1 MSGGVISV
9 DDRTKDTQA
18 RATDP
23 EASAWVSANAGS
35 GKTYVLARR
44 VIRLLLAGADPA
56 SILCLTFTKA
66 AAAEMSGRVFDILAG
81 WTTLADDK
89 LAATL
94 ADYQGAPATA
104 GDLVRAR
111 RLFARALETPGG
123 LKIQTIHAFCE
134 RLLHQFPFEAN
145 VAGSFEVL
153 DDRAASV
160 LTAEAQRSVIAEAAA
175 SSGTALGRAFA
186 TVLEAASD
194 QGIEAALAALVA
206 SRDAV
211 REFIVGAGDLA
222 SGLRDLRHALHLGP
236 GETAESL
243 RGRLADEIPFDD
255 EDLCRLVDR
264 LSASGANDK
273 KSAARLAPILS
284 ADTEEGRAAAW
295 LAYWMTSDGGKLRAL
310 SSLAAKSIR
319 DGWPGLEETLEAER
333 ERIDYLLDRI
343 ASAEAYAV
351 TSALL
356 TLGDAVIAGYE
367 RAKQVRGALDFQDLV
382 VKTANLL
389 LRADAAAWVH
399 YKLDRGLDH
408 ILVDEA
414 QDTSPRQWQ
423 VIERLASEFFSG
435 QSARDVTRTFFAV
448 GDEKQSIYSFQGAV
462 PAWFARQREKIGE
475 RARDAAALFH
485 ELELQLSF
493 RSTPDVL
500 AAVDRVFATE
510 EAHAGLTRDRAPTV
524 HAAARRLDPGRVT
537 YWPPIEADKA
547 AVPDDW
553 HTPLDHLG
561 AKSPEVRLAERIAA
575 TIAGWKR
582 EGATIAAT
590 GRPIREGGILVLTRK
605 RGPQTDAINR
615 ALKAAGLSVAGAD
628 RLALASHIAV
638 LDLMALANIL
648 LQPRDDLSLAALLK
662 SPLLGMAE
670 DELYALAQ
678 PRAGSLWSALDRSTD
693 PAAMRAAEQ
702 LKTWRVRAEHMSPY
716 AFFARLLGPDGGRR
730 KLLARLGPEADDVLD
745 EFLAQ
750 ALAHEQASVP
760 SLQGFVGWMREA
772 ATEIKRD
779 ADLARDEIRVMTVHG
794 AKGLEADIVFLV
806 DTGSKPVHASHD
818 PKIVALADD
827 PDDADGA
834 PLVWIAPGARKPHVV
849 EEALDTLREKAREE
863 YRRLLYVGLTRA
875 RDHLLVCGTM
885 KANTGAERL
894 WHELVGTAL
903 GTEGRTV
910 PVDLAGDAFDTVE
923 WREDW
928 SRAPAPARAE
938 PDSTAAPTASILPDW
953 LTRPAPAAPPQPR
966 RLSPST
972 AVGFAEAEPA
982 FPPVTALDARLD
994 PAALTALDRGRVIHR
1009 LLQALPDH
1017 PRDTRAGVAAQYLD
1031 IVGKDW
1037 DAAARQGLLDSILP
1051 VLDDD
1056 LFAELFGP
1064 ESRAEVPIAGQIET
1078 RSGPAS
1084 VSGRID
1090 RLVVLP
1096 DRVVIIDYKTNRP
1109 APRRLE
1115 DVPDSHIAQLALYRA
1130 VLAELYPDRPVET
1143 ALLWTEIPLLM
1154 AIPAALL
1161 DSRMA
1166 AITAA

>member
-1 MSGGVISV
+1 MSGVISV
-9 DDRTKDTQA
+9 DDKTKDTQA

-66 AAAEMSGRVFDILAG
+66 AAAEMSGRVFEILAG
-81 WTTLADDK
+81 WTTLPDPE
-89 LAATL
+89 LAAIL
-94 ADYQGAPATA
+94 ADYQGAPATP
-104 GDLVRAR
+104 GHLVSAR

-153 DDRAASV
+153 DDRGASV
-160 LTAEAQRSVIAEAAA
+160 LTAEAQRSVIAKAAA
-175 SSGTALGRAFA
+175 EAGTALGRAFA

-194 QGIEAALAALVA
+194 QGIEAALASLVA

-211 REFIVGAGDLA
+211 REFIVGAGDLT
-222 SGLRDLRHALHLGP
+222 SGLRDLRHALGLAH

-243 RGRLADEIPFDD
+243 RARLASEVPLDD
-255 EDLCRLVDR
+255 DDLRRLVDR

-284 ADTEEGRAAAW
+284 AETEEGRAAAW
-295 LAYWMTSDGGKLRAL
+295 LAYWTKSDGELRAL
-310 SSLAAKSIR
+310 SSLAAKAIR
-319 DGWPGLEETLEAER
+319 DGWPGLDETLEAER
-333 ERIDYLLDRI
+333 ERIEFLLDRI

-356 TLGDAVIAGYE
+356 TLGDAVIGEYE

-389 LRADAAAWVH
+389 SRADAAAWVH

-423 VIERLASEFFSG
+423 VIERLAGEFFSG

-462 PAWFARQREKIGE
+462 PAWFARQRETISA
-475 RARDAAALFH
+475 RADAAKALWH
-485 ELELQLSF
+485 NLELTLSF

-500 AAVDRVFATE
+500 AAVDRIFEAE
-510 EAHAGLTRDRAPTV
+510 EAHAGLTQAKSPTV

-537 YWPPIEADKA
+537 YWPPIEAEKA
-547 AVPDDW
+547 AVPEDW
-553 HTPLDHLG
+553 HTPLDHLD

-575 TIAGWKR
+575 TVAGWKR

-590 GRPIREGGILVLTRK
+590 GKPIREGGILVLTRK

-628 RLALASHIAV
+628 RLALTSHIAV
-638 LDLMALANIL
+638 LDLMALADIL
-648 LQPRDDLSLAALLK
+648 LQPRDDLALAALLK
-662 SPLLGMAE
+662 SPLIGFSEEQLF
-670 DELYALAQ
+670 ELAH
-678 PRAGSLWSALDRSTD
+678 PRAGSLWYALDRSTD
-693 PAAMRAAEQ
+693 EAAVRASEQ

-730 KLLARLGPEADDVLD
+730 RLLARLGPEADDVLD

-772 ATEIKRD
+772 ATQIKRD

-827 PDDADGA
+827 PDAADGA
-834 PLVWIAPGARKPHVV
+834 PLVWVAPGARKPHVV
-849 EEALDTLREKAREE
+849 EQAIDTLREKAREE

-875 RDHLLVCGTM
+875 RDHLIVCGTM
-885 KANTGAERL
+885 KANTGSDRL

-910 PVDLAGDAFDTVE
+910 PVAIPGDDFDSIE
-923 WREDW
+923 WRQDW
-928 SRAPAPARAE
+928 SRVAAPAQE
-938 PDSTAAPTASILPDW
+938 AATDAGG
-953 LTRPAPAAPPQPR
+953 RAPAVPEPWLLQPPPAVPPVPR
-966 RLSPST
+966 RLTPSA

-994 PAALTALDRGRVIHR
+994 PAALTALDRGRIIHR
-1009 LLQALPDH
+1009 LLQALPDQ
-1017 PRDTRAGVAAQYLD
+1017 PPAQRAQVAGRYLD
-1031 IVGKDW
+1031 VVGKAW
-1037 DAAARQGLLDSILP
+1037 TEAERQDLLDRILP
-1051 VLDDD
+1051 VLDDET
-1056 LFAELFGP
+1056 FAELFGP
-1064 ESRAEVPIAGQIET
+1064 SSRAEVPIAGVIET

-1096 DRVVIIDYKTNRP
+1096 DRVVIVDYKTNRP
-1109 APRRLE
+1109 APRRLD
-1115 DVPDSHIAQLALYRA
+1115 DVPDAHLAQLALYRA
-1130 VLAELYPDRPVET
+1130 VLSRLYPDRPIET
-1143 ALLWTEIPLLM
+1143 ALLWTELPLLM
-1154 AIPAALL
+1154 AIPAELL

>member
-1 MSGGVISV
+1 MSGVISV
-9 DDRTKDTQA
+9 DAKTKDTQA

-44 VIRLLLAGADPA
+44 VIRLLLNGADPA

-66 AAAEMSGRVFDILAG
+66 AAAEMSSRVFEILAG
-81 WTTLADDK
+81 WTTMADAE
-89 LAATL
+89 LSAIL
-94 ADYQGAPATA
+94 ADYQGVPALPA
-104 GDLVRAR
+104 HLVSAR

-153 DDRAASV
+153 DDRGASI
-160 LTAEAQRSVIAEAAA
+160 LIADAQRRVIARASLEAD
-175 SSGTALGRAFA
+175 TAQGRAFA
-186 TVLEAASD
+186 RVLEAASD
-194 QGIEAALAALVA
+194 QGIEAALAAIVS

-222 SGLRDLRHALHLGP
+222 SGLRDLRRALSLGS

-243 RGRLADEIPFDD
+243 RDRLGSEIPFDD
-255 EDLCRLVDR
+255 AELRQLVDR
-264 LSASGANDK
+264 LAASGANDK
-273 KSAARLAPILS
+273 KSAARLAPILT
-284 ADTEEGRAAAW
+284 AETMEGRATAW
-295 LAYWMTSDGGKLRAL
+295 LAYLMTSDGRKLREV
-310 SSLAAKSIR
+310 SGLAAKAIR
-319 DGWPGLEETLEAER
+319 DGWPGLEETLGDER
-333 ERIDYLLDRI
+333 DRIEMLLDRI

-356 TLGDAVIAGYE
+356 TLGDAVIGDYE
-367 RAKQVRGALDFQDLV
+367 RAKQLRGALDFQDLV

-389 LRADAAAWVH
+389 SRSDAAAWVH

-423 VIERLASEFFSG
+423 VIERLAGEFFTG
-435 QSARDVTRTFFAV
+435 QSARDVIRTFFAV

-462 PAWFARQREKIGE
+462 PAWFARQREAISA
-475 RARDAAALFH
+475 RADEARALWH
-485 ELELQLSF
+485 NLELQLSF

-500 AAVDRVFATE
+500 AAVDEIFAPE
-510 EAHAGLTRDRAPTV
+510 DAHAGLTQAKAAPV

-537 YWPPIEADKA
+537 YWPPIEADKPPQ
-547 AVPDDW
+547 PDDW
-553 HTPLDHLG
+553 HTPLDRLD
-561 AKSPEVRLAERIAA
+561 AKSPEVRLAERIAE

-582 EGATIAAT
+582 DKATIAAT
-590 GRPIREGGILVLTRK
+590 GKPIREGGILVLTRK

-638 LDLMALANIL
+638 LDLLALAEIL
-648 LQPRDDLSLAALLK
+648 LQPRDDLALAALLK
-662 SPLLGMAE
+662 SPLIGLSE
-670 DELYALAQ
+670 EQLFELAH
-678 PRAGSLWSALDRSTD
+678 PRGGSLWYALDRSTD
-693 PAAMRAAEQ
+693 PDAIEASAR
-702 LKTWRVRAEHMSPY
+702 LKGWRSRAEFMSPY
-716 AFFARLLGPDGGRR
+716 AFFARILGPDGGRKR
-730 KLLARLGPEADDVLD
+730 LLARLGPEADDVLD

-818 PKIVALADD
+818 PKIVALAED
-827 PDDADGA
+827 PDAADGA
-834 PLVWIAPGARKPHVV
+834 PLVWIAPGARKPQIV
-849 EEALDTLREKAREE
+849 EDAIGTLRDKAREE

-875 RDHLLVCGTM
+875 RDHLVVCGTV
-885 KANTGAERL
+885 KANTGADLL
-894 WHELVGTAL
+894 WHELVGKAL
-903 GTEGRTV
+903 GVDGHPV
-910 PVDLAGDAFDTVE
+910 PVDLPSESFETIE
-923 WREDW
+923 WRQDW
-928 SRAPAPARAE
+928 SRQAVPPLADVAGSGERVVEA
-938 PDSTAAPTASILPDW
+938 LPDW
-953 LTRPAPAAPPQPR
+953 LAENPPPPPAQPK
-966 RLSPST
+966 RLTPSA

-994 PAALTALDRGRVIHR
+994 PAALTALDRGRIIHR
-1009 LLQALPDH
+1009 LLQALPDQ
-1017 PRDTRAGVAAQYLD
+1017 PAEQRAAVATRYLEV
-1031 IVGKDW
+1031 VGREW
-1037 DAAARQGLLDSILP
+1037 PEAARQGLLDRILP
-1051 VLDDD
+1051 ILDDD
-1056 LFAELFGP
+1056 SFSALFGP
-1064 ESRAEVPIAGQIET
+1064 ESRAEVPIAGTIET
-1078 RSGPAS
+1078 RSGMAS

-1096 DRVVIIDYKTNRP
+1096 DRVILVDYKTNRP
-1109 APRRLE
+1109 APRELAE
-1115 DVPDSHIAQLALYRA
+1115 VPEAHLAQLALYRA
-1130 VLAELYPDRPVET
+1130 LLSALYPDRPIET

-1154 AIPAALL
+1154 AIPSELL

-1166 AITAA
+1166 AITAG

>member
-1 MSGGVISV
+1 MSSVISV
-9 DDRTKDTQA
+9 DDKTKDTQA

-44 VIRLLLAGADPA
+44 VIRLLLNGADPA

-66 AAAEMSGRVFDILAG
+66 AAAEMSSRVFEILAG
-81 WTTLADDK
+81 WTTMPDAE
-89 LAATL
+89 LAAVL
-94 ADYQGAPATA
+94 ADYQGAPALPGHLIT
-104 GDLVRAR
+104 AR

-153 DDRAASV
+153 DDRGASI
-160 LTAEAQRSVIAEAAA
+160 LIADAQRQVIARASLEAD
-175 SSGTALGRAFA
+175 TAQGRAFA
-186 TVLEAASD
+186 RVLEAASD
-194 QGIEAALAALVA
+194 QGIEAALAAIVS

-222 SGLRDLRHALHLGP
+222 SGLRDLRRALGLGS
-236 GETAESL
+236 GETADSL
-243 RGRLADEIPFDD
+243 RDRLGSEIPFDD
-255 EDLCRLVDR
+255 AELKQLVDR
-264 LSASGANDK
+264 LSASGANDQ
-273 KSAARLAPILS
+273 KSAARLAPILT
-284 ADTEEGRAAAW
+284 AETMGGRAAVW
-295 LAYWMTSDGGKLRAL
+295 LGFWMKQDGDLRVVG
-310 SSLAAKSIR
+310 SLTAKGVR
-319 DGWPGLEETLEAER
+319 TAWPGLEEILEAER
-333 ERIDYLLDRI
+333 ERIAFLLDRI
-343 ASAEAYAV
+343 ACAEAYAV

-356 TLGDAVIAGYE
+356 TLGDAVIGDYE
-367 RAKQVRGALDFQDLV
+367 RAKQLRGALDFQDLV

-389 LRADAAAWVH
+389 SRSDAAAWVH

-423 VIERLASEFFSG
+423 VIERLAGEFFSG
-435 QSARDVTRTFFAV
+435 QSGRDVTRTFFAV

-462 PAWFARQREKIGE
+462 PAWFARQRETISA
-475 RARDAAALFH
+475 RAEAAKALWH
-485 ELELQLSF
+485 NLELQLSF

-500 AAVDRVFATE
+500 AAVDEIFRPE
-510 EAHAGLTRDRAPTV
+510 DAHAGLTQARSPTV

-537 YWPPIEADKA
+537 YWPPIEAEK
-547 AVPDDW
+547 PPQPEDW
-553 HTPLDHLG
+553 HTPLDRLDE
-561 AKSPEVRLAERIAA
+561 KSPEVRLAERIAE
-575 TIAGWKR
+575 TIAGWKKDK
-582 EGATIAAT
+582 ATIAAT
-590 GRPIREGGILVLTRK
+590 GKPIREGGILVLTRK

-638 LDLMALANIL
+638 LDLLALAEIL
-648 LQPRDDLSLAALLK
+648 LQPRDDLALASLLK
-662 SPLLGMAE
+662 SPLIGLTE
-670 DELYALAQ
+670 EQLFELAH
-678 PRAGSLWSALDRSTD
+678 PRGGSLWYALDRSTD
-693 PAAMRAAEQ
+693 PAAMAASAQ
-702 LKTWRVRAEHMSPY
+702 LKAWRSRAEFMSPY
-716 AFFARLLGPDGGRR
+716 AFFARILGPDGGRKR
-730 KLLARLGPEADDVLD
+730 LLARLGPEADDVLD

-760 SLQGFVGWMREA
+760 SLQGFVAWMREA

-818 PKIVALADD
+818 PKIVALAED

-834 PLVWIAPGARKPHVV
+834 PLVWVAPGARKPQVIEDAV
-849 EEALDTLREKAREE
+849 AILREKAREE

-875 RDHLLVCGTM
+875 RDHLIVCGTV
-885 KANTGAERL
+885 KANTGSDRL
-894 WHELVGTAL
+894 WHDLVGTAL
-903 GTEGRTV
+903 GADGRTV
-910 PVDLAGDAFDTVE
+910 PVELPTESFDTIE
-923 WREDW
+923 WRQDW
-928 SRAPAPARAE
+928 SRVAAPALAE
-938 PDSTAAPTASILPDW
+938 TVATGERIVEPLPDW
-953 LTRPAPAAPPQPR
+953 LAQDPPPVPAMPK
-966 RLSPST
+966 RLTPSA

-982 FPPVTALDARLD
+982 FAPVTALDARLD
-994 PAALTALDRGRVIHR
+994 PATLTALDRGRIIHR
-1009 LLQALPDH
+1009 LLQALPDQ
-1017 PRDTRAGVAAQYLD
+1017 PAGQRAAIASRYLEA
-1031 IVGKDW
+1031 VGPQW
-1037 DAAARQGLLDSILP
+1037 PETARQGLLDAILP
-1051 VLDDD
+1051 ILDDD
-1056 LFAELFGP
+1056 GFAALFGP
-1064 ESRAEVPIAGQIET
+1064 QSRAEVPIAGTIDT
-1078 RSGPAS
+1078 RSGTAS

-1096 DRVVIIDYKTNRP
+1096 DRVIVVDYKTNRP
-1109 APRRLE
+1109 APRALSE
-1115 DVPDSHIAQLALYRA
+1115 VPEAHLAQLALYRA
-1130 VLAELYPDRPVET
+1130 LLQSLYPDRPIET

-1154 AIPAALL
+1154 AIPSELL

>member
-1 MSGGVISV
+1 MSGVISV
-9 DDRTKDTQA
+9 DDKTKDTQA

-66 AAAEMSGRVFDILAG
+66 AAAEMSGRVFEILAG
-81 WTTLADDK
+81 WTTLPDEA
-89 LAATL
+89 LAAIL
-94 ADYQGAPATA
+94 ADYQGAPATPA
-104 GDLVRAR
+104 HLVSAR

-153 DDRAASV
+153 DDRGASV
-160 LTAEAQRSVIAEAAA
+160 LTAEAQRSVIARAAA
-175 SSGTALGRAFA
+175 EADTALGRAFA
-186 TVLEAASD
+186 VVLDAASD

-211 REFIVGAGDLA
+211 REFIVGAGDLT
-222 SGLRDLRHALHLGP
+222 SGLRDLRHALGLAF

-243 RGRLADEIPFDD
+243 RDQLASEIPFDD
-255 EDLCRLVDR
+255 DDLRRLVDR

-284 ADTEEGRAAAW
+284 AETQEGRAAAW
-295 LAYWMTSDGGKLRAL
+295 LAYWMTSDGGKLRAI
-310 SSLAAKSIR
+310 SSLAAKSVR
-319 DGWPGLEETLEAER
+319 DGWPGFEEALEAER

-356 TLGDAVIAGYE
+356 TLGDAVIGEYE

-389 LRADAAAWVH
+389 SRADAAAWVH

-423 VIERLASEFFSG
+423 VIERLAGEFFSG

-462 PAWFARQREKIGE
+462 PAWFARQRETISA
-475 RARDAAALFH
+475 RAEQAKARWH
-485 ELELQLSF
+485 NLELTLSF

-500 AAVDRVFATE
+500 AAVDRIFE
-510 EAHAGLTRDRAPTV
+510 PEDAHAGLTQARSPTV

-547 AVPDDW
+547 PVPEDW
-553 HTPLDHLG
+553 HTPLDHLD
-561 AKSPEVRLAERIAA
+561 AKSPEVRLAERIAGTVA
-575 TIAGWKR
+575 TWKR
-582 EGATIAAT
+582 DKATIAAT
-590 GRPIREGGILVLTRK
+590 GKPIREGGILVLTRK

-628 RLALASHIAV
+628 RLALTSHIAV
-638 LDLMALANIL
+638 LDLMALADIL
-648 LQPRDDLSLAALLK
+648 LQPRDDLALAALLK
-662 SPLLGMAE
+662 SPLVGLTE
-670 DELYALAQ
+670 EQLFELAH
-678 PRAGSLWSALDRSTD
+678 PRGGSLWYALDRSTD
-693 PAAMRAAEQ
+693 EAAMRAAAQ

-716 AFFARLLGPDGGRR
+716 AFFARILGPDGGRR
-730 KLLARLGPEADDVLD
+730 RLLARLGPEADDVLD

-772 ATEIKRD
+772 AAQIKRD

-818 PKIVALADD
+818 PKIVALTDD

-834 PLVWIAPGARKPHVV
+834 PLVWVAPGARKPHVV
-849 EEALDTLREKAREE
+849 EEAIDTLREKAREE

-875 RDHLLVCGTM
+875 RDHLIVCGTM
-885 KANTGAERL
+885 KANTGSDRL
-894 WHELVGTAL
+894 WHELVGDAL
-903 GTEGRTV
+903 GSEGRPV
-910 PVDLAGDAFDTVE
+910 PVDLPTESFDSLE
-923 WREDW
+923 WRQDW
-928 SRAPAPARAE
+928 SRAAAPARAE
-938 PDSTAAPTASILPDW
+938 AASDDARTI
-953 LTRPAPAAPPQPR
+953 APP
-966 RLSPST
+966 
-972 AVGFAEAEPA
+972 EPWILLPPPPV
-982 FPPVTALDARLD
+982 PPVTALDARLD

-1017 PRDTRAGVAAQYLD
+1017 AAEARAGIAARYLEV
-1031 IVGKDW
+1031 IGKDW
-1037 DAAARQGLLDSILP
+1037 SEAERQALLDGILP
-1051 VLDDD
+1051 ILDDD
-1056 LFAELFGP
+1056 TFADLFGP
-1064 ESRAEVPIAGQIET
+1064 SSRAEVPIAGQIET

-1096 DRVVIIDYKTNRP
+1096 DRVVIVDYKTNRP
-1109 APRRLE
+1109 APRTLDE
-1115 DVPDSHIAQLALYRA
+1115 VPDAHLAQLALYRA
-1130 VLAELYPDRPVET
+1130 VLSRLYADRPIET
-1143 ALLWTEIPLLM
+1143 ALLWTELPLLM
-1154 AIPAALL
+1154 AIPAELL

>member
-9 DDRTKDTQA
+9 DDKTKDTQA

-94 ADYQGAPATA
+94 ADYQGVAATPA
-104 GDLVRAR
+104 DLVRAR

-175 SSGTALGRAFA
+175 STGTALGRAFA

-194 QGIEAALAALVA
+194 QGIEAALATLVA

-211 REFIVGAGDLA
+211 REFIVGSGDLT
-222 SGLRDLRHALHLGP
+222 SGLRDLRLALHLAP

-255 EDLCRLVDR
+255 DDLRRLVDR

-284 ADTEEGRAAAW
+284 ADTQEGRAAAW
-295 LAYWMTSDGGKLRAL
+295 LAYWMTSDGSKLRAL

-319 DGWPGLEETLEAER
+319 DGWPGLDETLEAER
-333 ERIDYLLDRI
+333 ERMDHLLDRI

-367 RAKQVRGALDFQDLV
+367 RAKQLRGALDFQDLV

-462 PAWFARQREKIGE
+462 PAWFARQREKIGA

-561 AKSPEVRLAERIAA
+561 TKSPEIRLAERIAS
-575 TIAGWKR
+575 TIAAWKR

-590 GRPIREGGILVLTRK
+590 GKRIREGGILVLTRK

-638 LDLMALANIL
+638 LDLMALADII

-662 SPLLGMAE
+662 SPLVGMTE

-730 KLLARLGPEADDVLD
+730 RLLARLGPEADDVLD

-818 PKIVALADD
+818 PKIVALAED

-834 PLVWIAPGARKPHVV
+834 PLVWVAPGARKPHVV
-849 EEALDTLREKAREE
+849 EAAIDTLREKAREE

-875 RDHLLVCGTM
+875 RDHLIVCGTM

-903 GTEGRTV
+903 GTEGRVV
-910 PVDLAGDAFDTVE
+910 PVDLGDEGFDSIE

-928 SRAPAPARAE
+928 SRTAAPARAE
-938 PDSTAAPTASILPDW
+938 PALPFAPAVVALPDW
-953 LTRPAPAAPPQPR
+953 LTRPAPAALPQPR

-994 PAALTALDRGRVIHR
+994 PAALSALDRGRVIHR

-1017 PRDTRAGVAAQYLD
+1017 PPAARAGVATQYLD
-1031 IVGKDW
+1031 IIGKDW

-1051 VLDDD
+1051 ILDDD
-1056 LFAELFGP
+1056 SFADLFGP
-1064 ESRAEVPIAGQIET
+1064 ASRAEVPIAGQIET

-1084 VSGRID
+1084 ISGRVD

-1109 APRRLE
+1109 APRRLD
-1115 DVPDSHIAQLALYRA
+1115 DVPDSHLAQLALYRA
-1130 VLAELYPDRPVET
+1130 VLGELYPDRPVEA

>member
-1 MSGGVISV
+1 MSSVISV
-9 DDRTKDTQA
+9 DDKTKDTQA

-23 EASAWVSANAGS
+23 AASAWVSANAGS

-66 AAAEMSGRVFDILAG
+66 AAAEMSGRVFYILAG
-81 WTTLADDK
+81 WTTLGDEA

-94 ADYQGAPATA
+94 ADYQGMAATP

-145 VAGSFEVL
+145 VAGSFDVL

-160 LTAEAQRSVIAEAAA
+160 LTAEAQRTVIAEAAA
-175 SSGTALGRAFA
+175 SAGSPLGRAFA

-194 QGIEAALAALVA
+194 QGIEAALAALVE

-211 REFIVGAGDLA
+211 REFIIGAGDLA
-222 SGLRDLRHALHLGP
+222 SGLRELRDALELGP
-236 GETAESL
+236 GDTAESL
-243 RGRLADEIPFDD
+243 RARLADEIPFDD
-255 EDLCRLVDR
+255 DDLRRLVDR
-264 LSASGANDK
+264 LSASGSNDK
-273 KSAARLAPILS
+273 KSAARLAPILT
-284 ADTEEGRAAAW
+284 ADTAGGRAAAW
-295 LAYWMTSDGGKLRAL
+295 LAYWSKTDGELRAL
-310 SSLAAKSIR
+310 TTLAAKSIR

-389 LRADAAAWVH
+389 LRTDAAAWVH

-462 PAWFARQREKIGE
+462 PAWFARQREKMGA
-475 RARDAAALFH
+475 RARESAALFH

-500 AAVDRVFATE
+500 AAVDRVFAAE

-537 YWPPIEADKA
+537 YWAPIEADKA
-547 AVPDDW
+547 AVPEDW

-561 AKSPEVRLAERIAA
+561 TKSPEVRLAERIAA

-582 EGATIAAT
+582 DGATIAAT
-590 GRPIREGGILVLTRK
+590 GKPIREGGILVLTRK

-638 LDLMALANIL
+638 LDLMALVDIL
-648 LQPRDDLSLAALLK
+648 LQPRDDLALASLLK
-662 SPLLGMAE
+662 SPLIGLNE
-670 DELYALAQ
+670 DELYALAH
-678 PRAGSLWSALDRSTD
+678 PRAGSLWSALDRSTE
-693 PAAMRAAEQ
+693 PAAMRASEQ
-702 LKTWRVRAEHMSPY
+702 LKSWRVRAEHMSPY

-730 KLLARLGPEADDVLD
+730 RLLARLGPEADDVLD

-760 SLQGFVGWMREA
+760 SLQGFAGWMREA
-772 ATEIKRD
+772 ATQIKRD
-779 ADLARDEIRVMTVHG
+779 ADLARDEILVMTVHG

-806 DTGSKPVHASHD
+806 DTGSKAVHASHD

-834 PLVWIAPGARKPHVV
+834 PLVWIAPGARKPHRVT
-849 EEALDTLREKAREE
+849 EALDTLREKAREE

-875 RDHLLVCGTM
+875 RDHLIVCGTM
-885 KANTGAERL
+885 KANTGGEQL

-903 GTEGRTV
+903 GAEGKTV
-910 PVDLAGDAFDTVE
+910 PVDLAGDSFDTVE
-923 WREDW
+923 WRQDW
-928 SRAPAPARAE
+928 SRASAPPRVE
-938 PDSTAAPTASILPDW
+938 PVSAAAPTATVLPDW
-953 LTRPAPAAPPQPR
+953 LLRPAPAAQPQPR

-994 PAALTALDRGRVIHR
+994 PAALSALDRGRIIHR

-1017 PRDTRAGVAAQYLD
+1017 PPETRSEVAAHYLA

-1037 DAAARQGLLDSILP
+1037 DAAAREALLDGILP
-1051 VLDDD
+1051 ILDDEAHAD
-1056 LFAELFGP
+1056 LFGP
-1064 ESRAEVPIAGQIET
+1064 ASRAEVPIAGQIET
-1078 RSGPAS
+1078 RSGTAS
-1084 VSGRID
+1084 ISGRID

-1096 DRVVIIDYKTNRP
+1096 DRVMIIDYKTNRP
-1109 APRRLE
+1109 APRKLE

-1130 VLAELYPDRPVET
+1130 VLAELYPDRPIET

-1154 AIPAALL
+1154 AIPPALL